1 MADPRLPLV
10 SDNRLLLPDG
20 AEGQLAPIVV
30 GSSAWYNWLA
40 AESNQSFAFKN
51 HLGKFTARR
60 ERKHQGWYWYA
71 YRKREGKLRKA
82 YLGKTEEMTLERL
95 NAVAVVLAGQSTSND
110 GPVSYTHGPVESALS
125 VFSESKENTDRFLL
139 AAPSGFAHPHETG
152 QSIKHNLPA
161 QLSSLIGRE
170 QAAAAAC
177 ALLRQPEIR
186 LLTLTGTGGVGK
198 TRLGLRIATDLLDDF
213 AGGVCFISFASISD
227 AGLVVPTIAQTFGLQ
242 GTSDQPLLDLLKAYL
257 GGKRLLLL
265 LDNFEQVVTVAPVLV
280 DLLQAC
286 PQLKMLV
293 TSRTILHVSG
303 EREFPV
309 PPLTV
314 PDLSHLPE
322 NEVLSQYAAVALFLQ
337 RAQALKLDFH
347 MTKANARAIAE
358 ICVHLDGLPLAIELA
373 AARIKLLSPQALLAR
388 LGQRFEVL
396 TSGARD
402 APARQQTLRNT
413 IAWSYHLLE
422 DQEQRLFRRLSV
434 FVGGCT
440 LQAIEAVYRTLDEGG
455 GVVQVLDG
463 VASLIDK
470 SLLQQMGQEGEE
482 PRLVIL
488 ETVREYG
495 LERLRESGEAEA
507 IQRAYAMYYLALL
520 EETEPHLKGEQQLVW
535 LKRLEQEA
543 ANVFAALEAAFEYG
557 MHTDLMRGVYAFA
570 PFLLLS
576 GAYALA
582 KRHVQRAHEVAT
594 ALGDHR
600 SATSALLYLGKIAH
614 EQGNYPQSEAY
625 LQEGL
630 TLARQIGDRERISAV
645 LAHLGA
651 VARKRGEHTQAAAY
665 LQEGLT
671 LARRIGNRELISA
684 LLASLGAIA
693 ANRGDFIQ
701 SETYLE
707 EGLILARQIGNRER
721 IGDLLIN
728 LAATAG
734 DQGNDAQAE
743 VYLQEGLTLARQ
755 MGDREQICLLL
766 LNLGGSAH
774 DQGNDTQAEAYLH
787 EGLTLARQM
796 GYPQWISALLTNLG
810 SMARKQGNYARAE
823 VYLQESLVLARQIG
837 WPRMISTAL
846 YEYGFLS
853 LNRQQIEAAEASFRE
868 MLTVLPAEDQDLIVL
883 ARYGLARVV
892 AARGTIEEARQLGEA
907 SLKALETMGHRHAKE
922 VRHWLDSLPVPL
934 LSLLQPHAVVKPPLL
949 RTYPAGLTAREV
961 EVLCLVAQGMT
972 NEQVAEQLV
981 ISPRTVNTH
990 LTSIYSKIRVSSR
1003 SAATRYAI
1011 EQHLV

>member
-1 MADPRLPLV
+1 
-10 SDNRLLLPDG
+10 
-20 AEGQLAPIVV
+20 
-30 GSSAWYNWLA
+30 
-40 AESNQSFAFKN
+40 
-51 HLGKFTARR
+51 
-60 ERKHQGWYWYA
+60 
-71 YRKREGKLRKA
+71 
-82 YLGKTEEMTLERL
+82 
-95 NAVAVVLAGQSTSND
+95 
-110 GPVSYTHGPVESALS
+110 
-125 VFSESKENTDRFLL
+125 
-139 AAPSGFAHPHETG
+139 
-152 QSIKHNLPA
+152 
-161 QLSSLIGRE
+161 
-170 QAAAAAC
+170 
-177 ALLRQPEIR
+177 
-186 LLTLTGTGGVGK
+186 
-198 TRLGLRIATDLLDDF
+198 
-213 AGGVCFISFASISD
+213 
-227 AGLVVPTIAQTFGLQ
+227 
-242 GTSDQPLLDLLKAYL
+242 
-257 GGKRLLLL
+257 
-265 LDNFEQVVTVAPVLV
+265 
-280 DLLQAC
+280 
-286 PQLKMLV
+286 
-293 TSRTILHVSG
+293 
-303 EREFPV
+303 
-309 PPLTV
+309 V

-337 RAQALKLDFH
+337 RAQALKPDFH

-470 SLLQQMGQEGEE
+470 SLLQQMEQEGEE

-630 TLARQIGDRERISAV
+630 TLARQ
-645 LAHLGA
+645 
-651 VARKRGEHTQAAAY
+651 
-665 LQEGLT
+665 
-671 LARRIGNRELISA
+671 
-684 LLASLGAIA
+684 
-693 ANRGDFIQ
+693 
-701 SETYLE
+701 
-707 EGLILARQIGNRER
+707 
-721 IGDLLIN
+721 
-728 LAATAG
+728 
-734 DQGNDAQAE
+734 
-743 VYLQEGLTLARQ
+743 
-755 MGDREQICLLL
+755 MGDREQICISL
-766 LNLGGSAH
+766 LNLGEVAGA
-774 DQGNDTQAEAYLH
+774 QGNDTQAEAYFL
-787 EGLTLARQM
+787 EGLGFARQI
-796 GYPQWISALLTNLG
+796 GYSQWISATLTNLG

-837 WPRMISTAL
+837 WPRLICAAL

-868 MLTVLPAEDQDLIVL
+868 MLTVLPEGDQDLIVL

-907 SLKALETMGHRHAKE
+907 SLKALEAMGHRHAKE
-922 VRHWLDSLPVPL
+922 VRHWLDSLPIPL
-934 LSLLQPHAVVKPPLL
+934 LSVLRPNAVVKPPPL
-949 RTYPAGLTAREV
+949 RTYPDALTAREV

-990 LTSIYSKIRVSSR
+990 LTPIYSKIRVSSR
-1003 SAATRYAI
+1003 SAATRYAT